1 MFFLLLLIPTALSI
15 DLNNCWKAIWLLLT
29 LLRRIS
35 LLTVI
40 DASFNWIQLSTIVF
54 SLWIRLWLCMC
65 VLFCFRSVY
74 VWVFFSCGSYFWL
87 HFLKREQ
94 KQTFPWYC
102 LLTKTKLS
110 FLYVFILI
118 FRDLQI
124 TMVNFFF
131 LLYAF
136 LPQFL
141 DACRTILRSFRLQW
155 NEFWVRES
163 STSSASSSF
172 SSDSMQNKSHKQL
185 LPTVDPARGGA
196 PSNLYFSHDFT
207 VEYIC
212 KIVLLHN
219 HYNHNSLCMYM

>member
-1 MFFLLLLIPTALSI
+1 MLRLIEYNYPLLFSRYEFVY
-15 DLNNCWKAIWLLLT
+15 DC
-29 LLRRIS
+29 
-35 LLTVI
+35 VC
-40 DASFNWIQLSTIVF
+40 VF
-54 SLWIRLWLCMC
+54 CFVSVLCMC
-65 VLFCFRSVY
+65 E
-74 VWVFFSCGSYFWL
+74 FFSCGSYFWL

-110 FLYVFILI
+110 FLYVFILF

-131 LLYAF
+131 LLFAF

-141 DACRTILRSFRLQW
+141 DALPYNSAFLSFAMKRFLS
-155 NEFWVRES
+155 ERES

-219 HYNHNSLCMYM
+219 HYNHNSLCMYVLIYS

>member
-1 MFFLLLLIPTALSI
+1 MLRLIEYNYPLLFSRYEFVY
-15 DLNNCWKAIWLLLT
+15 DC
-29 LLRRIS
+29 
-35 LLTVI
+35 VC
-40 DASFNWIQLSTIVF
+40 VF
-54 SLWIRLWLCMC
+54 CFVSVLCMC
-65 VLFCFRSVY
+65 E
-74 VWVFFSCGSYFWL
+74 FFSCGSYFWL

-131 LLYAF
+131 LLFAF

-219 HYNHNSLCMYM
+219 HYNHNSLCMYVLIYS